1 MTIWHEK
8 SKEFKKLWKAEII
21 DDCSSS
27 DFRAKFKDETIIT
40 ALNDRFFK
48 TSRPSLIWSSSKNC
62 WVELIGI
69 SYELSFILVSICVES
84 SLSLLLPATVGTEV
98 FSLPSGAGVIFIIFG
113 GSPSLC
119 FHKYILGA
127 REKLK
132 KFFKTTGRVRPPL
145 FTKAR
150 ANLPIIMT
158 IDNKTKSKKGTM
170 K

>member
-127 REKLK
+127 KKKVE
-132 KFFKTTGRVRPPL
+132 KFFQTNRQSPAAAFHKSQSES
-145 FTKAR
+145 ADH
-150 ANLPIIMT
+150 N
-158 IDNKTKSKKGTM
+158 DNR
-170 K
+170 